1 MPLPRLGIP
10 STIMAA
16 RANVAA
22 SAQKSIVSDCCERL
36 STAPAKAYPAAPA
49 IIVVATRSAFA
60 FPICPA
66 GTRPGIAACRAG
78 CTMALIEART
88 KRIGMIIHHRAPVD
102 PAALSTWVNMGVTT
116 RIAARMSSSVTIS
129 GLRGNLSATP
139 PRTLLIAIV
148 ASAWAM
154 KARATIR
161 ASWFVAVYINTS
173 VATRVSGSPSDEIP
187 IAVRRLLNA
196 GFERRTRRL
205 VTFLGTVGRSANS
218 SGLRPWSSRSASTT
232 FGSYH
237 RSALRLM
244 SSTPSKGVIKDCRYR
259 RGPVM
264 VSKESAT
271 ERMRAPNGITSP
283 MRPAG

>member
-1 MPLPRLGIP
+1 MGMRNAASVPITRCGLAVAMDHVRLRAPETRADAMPLPRLGIP

-173 VATRVSGSPSDEIP
+173 VATRVEGWSPSWGQSDGRP
-187 IAVRRLLNA
+187 TPAV
-196 GFERRTRRL
+196 
-205 VTFLGTVGRSANS
+205 
-218 SGLRPWSSRSASTT
+218 
-232 FGSYH
+232 
-237 RSALRLM
+237 
-244 SSTPSKGVIKDCRYR
+244 
-259 RGPVM
+259 
-264 VSKESAT
+264 
-271 ERMRAPNGITSP
+271 
-283 MRPAG
+283 